1 MIDTRIPT
9 QISRLDSELI
19 PSFTNELTGLVR
31 LSNLEKGI
39 LTKPEIDQYFAEYQ
53 EAERRGKA
61 SIFIA
66 MVAHNLFDDP
76 EMGGLLHTSCNE
88 TERGVHIERLYV
100 AGTARRANIGRL
112 LLETA
117 IEEAQEREAHYVQ
130 YDGSPETTVGR
141 DLLDSYNFDEASGN
155 MLWLAQVRG

>member
-19 PSFTNELTGLVR
+19 PAFTNELTGLVR
-31 LSNLEKGI
+31 LASLDKGI
-39 LTKPEIDQYFAEYQ
+39 LTKLEIDQYFAEYQ

-76 EMGGLLHTSCNE
+76 EMGGLLHTSYND
-88 TERGVHIERLYV
+88 TVGGVHIEQLYV
-100 AGTARRANIGRL
+100 TTSARRANIGKL

-117 IEEAQEREAHYVQ
+117 IEEAGNRGAHYVQ
-130 YDGSPETTVGR
+130 YDSSPESTVGR
-141 DLLDSYNFDEASGN
+141 DLLDSYKFDEASGN
-155 MLWLAQVRG
+155 RLWLTQL

>member
-19 PSFTNELTGLVR
+19 PSFTNELTGLMR
-31 LSNLEKGI
+31 QSSLGKGI

-76 EMGGLLHTSCNE
+76 EMGGLMHTTYNE

-100 AGTARRANIGRL
+100 TPSARRANIGKL

-117 IEEAQEREAHYVQ
+117 IEEAENREAHYVQ
-130 YDGSPETTVGR
+130 YDSSPETSVGR
-141 DLLDSYNFDEASGN
+141 DLLDSYKFDEASGN
-155 MLWLAQVRG
+155 RLWLA